1 MVHGPTRFVPEN
13 TVEVVEKRAN
23 ICLDKNEGVYVR
35 NIRTGE
41 VKLVSG

>member
-1 MVHGPTRFVPEN
+1 MIHGPTRFVPDIR
-13 TVEVVEKRAN
+13 VDVMEKRSN